1 MFYYL
6 AYAESPLSVCRLS
19 ILAFPLSSFTAPIW
33 LMGEREGAATMDS
46 KIWTQ
51 KKVPFGRG
59 TLKRLFLDHFY
70 DERRPNT

>member
-1 MFYYL
+1 
-6 AYAESPLSVCRLS
+6 
-19 ILAFPLSSFTAPIW
+19 
-33 LMGEREGAATMDS
+33 MGEREGADTMDS